1 MGEMG
6 ENSRVEGE
14 HGFEG
19 DTKMMAMVK
28 MNMLKKG

>member
-1 MGEMG
+1 MG

-19 DTKMMAMVK
+19 DTKMMAMAMVK